1 MGGRVGRPG
10 SENKQHVAEFDK
22 GQSRDIAAEAVGM
35 SGEHYRRAKA
45 VVDFM
50 PKSAVRTAFAQN
62 MTRATGEALQMTY
75 TQEERGQIAEEY
87 RARFGKYP
95 PLLFELVENVT
106 IGLAEKA
113 IKRGS
118 PINSED
124 MKEAYAEHGV
134 TPDRSY

>member
-1 MGGRVGRPG
+1 
-10 SENKQHVAEFDK
+10 
-22 GQSRDIAAEAVGM
+22 
-35 SGEHYRRAKA
+35 
-45 VVDFM
+45 
-50 PKSAVRTAFAQN
+50 
-62 MTRATGEALQMTY
+62 MTY

-87 RARFGKYP
+87 RAMFGKYP

-124 MKEAYAEHGV
+124 MQEAYKEHGV
-134 TPDRSY
+134 TPERSY